1 MDIDYITVRG
11 GGEWVQEI
19 KGHGVFRDTNVVITE
34 VYQGRLLSCS
44 GWNTCIII

>member
-1 MDIDYITVRG
+1 MINLQTMQCINCIYNYMDIDYITVRG

-34 VYQGRLLSCS
+34 V
-44 GWNTCIII
+44 